1 MASDGAA
8 IHHRSRPRLSPPQR
22 GGGRSSKAGK
32 GASCSCSLSATVAV
46 VAVAAAA
53 AAAVEY
59 YEKHFYEL
67 QMKKENGVGWE

>member
-22 GGGRSSKAGK
+22 GRGTQAGK
-32 GASCSCSLSATVAV
+32 GGSCSCSLSATVAV
-46 VAVAAAA
+46 VAVAAA

>member
-8 IHHRSRPRLSPPQR
+8 IHHRSRLRLSPPQR
-22 GGGRSSKAGK
+22 GSSCEAGK
-32 GASCSCSLSATVAV
+32 GASCSCSLSATIAV
-46 VAVAAAA
+46 VVVAA

-67 QMKKENGVGWE
+67 QMEKENGVGWE